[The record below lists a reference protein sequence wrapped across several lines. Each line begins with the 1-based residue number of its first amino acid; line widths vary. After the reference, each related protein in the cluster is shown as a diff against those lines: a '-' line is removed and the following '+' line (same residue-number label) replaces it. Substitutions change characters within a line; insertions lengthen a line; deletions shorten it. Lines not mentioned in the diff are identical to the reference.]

1 MGMATPGIGK
11 DKLLALAQM
20 MAKAGIDEA
29 DLEEKF
35 VRSSGPGGQKV
46 NKTSSAVSLR
56 HKPSGEEVK
65 AQSHRSQ
72 AMNRYEARKRLALRL
87 LDAIEGKQS
96 AREQAIAKVQ
106 RQKRKRSK
114 RAKAKVLADKRQQS
128 DKKAGRRRPD
138 HD

>member
-1 MGMATPGIGK
+1 MATTGIGK
-11 DKLLALAQM
+11 DKLDALAQL
-20 MAKAGIDEA
+20 MAKAGINEA

-35 VRSSGPGGQKV
+35 VRASGPGGQKV

-56 HKPSGEEVK
+56 HIPSGEEVK

-72 AMNRYEARKRLALRL
+72 MMNRYEARKRLATRM
-87 LDAIEGKQS
+87 LDAILGKES

-114 RAKAKVLADKRQQS
+114 RAKAKVLANKRHQGE
-128 DKKAGRRRPD
+128 KKAGRKRPD
-138 HD
+138 AD

>member
-1 MGMATPGIGK
+1 MATTGIGRE
-11 DKLLALAQM
+11 KLEALAAL

-29 DLEEKF
+29 DLEERF
-35 VRSSGPGGQKV
+35 IRASGPGGQKV

-56 HKPSGEEVK
+56 HKPSGVEVK

-72 AMNRYEARKRLALRL
+72 TMNRYEARKRLATRL
-87 LDAIEGKQS
+87 LEAIEGKQS

-114 RAKAKVLADKRQQS
+114 RAKAKVLANKRHQGE
-128 DKKAGRRRPD
+128 KKAARRRPD
-138 HD
+138 GD

>member
-1 MGMATPGIGK
+1 MGTQGIGK
-11 DKLLALAQM
+11 DKLDALEQLL
-20 MAKAGIDEA
+20 AKAGVVEA

-35 VRSSGPGGQKV
+35 VRASGPGGQKV

-56 HKPSGEEVK
+56 HKPSGVEIK

-72 AMNRYEARKRLALRL
+72 MMNRYEARKRLALRL
-87 LDAIEGKQS
+87 LEAIEGKRS

-114 RAKAKVLADKRQQS
+114 RAKAKVLADKRQLG
-128 DKKAGRRRPD
+128 DKKASRKRPT